1 MTLTIGEQDAKRAAK
16 REQTG
21 SEVDL
26 CDRLRDWSE
35 RLGFEVYPEVHGW
48 DLVLVADK
56 PTALERHGIEIQPGE
71 QVGIHAK
78 LRPSCEVLM
87 QAVPWNED
95 TPGPRHPFVAVPQAG
110 HGFKFIAHR
119 LGLGVIETDTHGRRP
134 TWKRVELP
142 PEIKIAEWPRA
153 RPPHVSQ
160 LKLPPVASRAI
171 SAGAPSPR
179 VLSEW
184 RVKAL
189 RFLAFARGRATF
201 TCSELVTFG
210 LGKSWVDN
218 WGEPEDW
225 TTETRR
231 GKTVRVRTYRL
242 TTKEEKLPD
251 WGYRDV
257 AAEMLAAEAAAK
269 TEGA

>member
-1 MTLTIGEQDAKRAAK
+1 MTLTIEEADAKRAAK
-16 REQTG
+16 RTE
-21 SEVDL
+21 SEIEL
-26 CDRLRDWSE
+26 CNRIRAWAE
-35 RLGFEVYPEVHGW
+35 GLGFEVYPEVSGW

-56 PTALERHGIEIQPGE
+56 PIALKRHGTEIQPGE

-87 QAVPWNED
+87 QALPWNED
-95 TPGPRHPFVAVPQAG
+95 TAGPRHPFVAVPQAG
-110 HGFKFIAHR
+110 QGFKFIAHR
-119 LGLGVIETDTHGRRP
+119 LGLGVIETDALGKLKGWHSTERE
-134 TWKRVELP
+134 RVL
-142 PEIKIAEWPRA
+142 KISEWPRA

-189 RFLAFARGRATF
+189 RFLAFARGQATF
-201 TCSELVTFG
+201 TCSDVVRFG

-218 WGEPEDW
+218 WGEPDDW

-231 GKTVRVRTYRL
+231 GKTVRVRTYKL
-242 TTKEEKLPD
+242 TTKAEKLPD

-257 AAEMLAAEAAAK
+257 AAEMLAADAAK
-269 TEGA
+269 TEVA

>member
-1 MTLTIGEQDAKRAAK
+1 MNAGKPRTE
-16 REQTG
+16 
-21 SEVDL
+21 SEVEL
-26 CDRLRDWSE
+26 CDRLRDWAE
-35 RLGFEVYPEVHGW
+35 GLGFEVYPEVAGW

-56 PTALERHGIEIQPGE
+56 PTAFERHGAQILAGE

-78 LRPSCEVLM
+78 LRPSCEVIV
-87 QAVPWNED
+87 QALPWNED
-95 TPGPRHPFVAVPQAG
+95 SPGPRHPFVAVPQAG
-110 HGFKFIAHR
+110 QGFKTIAHR
-119 LGLGVIETDTHGRRP
+119 LGIGVIETDLFGRTP
-134 TWKRVELP
+134 GWKRDELKGS
-142 PEIKIAEWPRA
+142 IKIAGHA
-153 RPPHVSQ
+153 RPRPSTVAQ
-160 LKLPPVASRAI
+160 LKLPPVASRVI
-171 SAGAPSPR
+171 VAGCPSPR

-189 RFLAFARGRATF
+189 RFLAFARGRTTF
-201 TCSELVTFG
+201 TCSDVVGFG

-242 TTKEEKLPD
+242 TTKTEKLPD

-257 AAEMLAAEAAAK
+257 AAEMLAAEAAPKEVAQ
-269 TEGA
+269 